1 MESHVKGGKLSD
13 VEVHKDVL
21 RKLSFFLSFFFKV
34 TGQTFWKQT
43 DDVTDRLPEILAEA
57 VCQVIEVSQWFGS
70 SESPN
75 RCRES

>member
-21 RKLSFFLSFFFKV
+21 HKLSFFFKV

-57 VCQVIEVSQWFGS
+57 VG
-70 SESPN
+70 
-75 RCRES
+75 